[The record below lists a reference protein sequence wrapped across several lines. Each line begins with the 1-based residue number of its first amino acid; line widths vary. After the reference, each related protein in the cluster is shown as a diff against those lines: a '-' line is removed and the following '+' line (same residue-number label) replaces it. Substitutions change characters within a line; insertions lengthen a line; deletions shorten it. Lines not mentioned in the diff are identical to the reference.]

1 MMPQFKVPQNLDM
14 EDRIIGK
21 LTISQFGYLAFGGL
35 VAYVAL
41 IKLPGVFGI
50 IIAIPVAL
58 IAFAFTFVRVQDQP
72 FSKFVTSLISYI
84 GNPRDRTWRRDETTP
99 ADTGLITAD
108 KQAKKVEKKATKKVY
123 SAADIRKLA
132 ETVDSHGYT
141 EVDDARE

>member
-1 MMPQFKVPQNLDM
+1 MPQFKVPQNLDM

-21 LTISQFGYLAFGGL
+21 LTISQFGYLTFGGL

-41 IKLPGVFGI
+41 LKLPGVFGI

-58 IAFAFTFVRVQDQP
+58 AAFAFTFVRVQDQP
-72 FSKFVTSLISYI
+72 FSKFVTSLIGYI
-84 GNPRDRTWRRDETTP
+84 SSPRDRTWRREETTS
-99 ADTGLITAD
+99 AEKGLIAAD
-108 KQAKKVEKKATKKVY
+108 KKVKRVMKKAAKKVY